1 MWLSQPCQ
9 ARRCEK
15 RFISGPQQ
23 CSCMQGTAHERLL
36 PSCNHSGT
44 APGIHSH
51 SASYQLRPDGIQ
63 LVVELLHLR
72 LLPRLIQHLGKLAR
86 NASAHPSAPR
96 QVPCFGDWRPP
107 IAGKSMT
114 DGDTSFTTRN
124 HGPSGARARGSAP
137 GHAGAGRP
145 AGIARWRS
153 CSSHVHVAVARSA
166 HYSPV
171 PSHPLTCDRYW
182 AHVHVSAIAPA
193 GGHVLSAAGGRC
205 RGHAGRAR

>member
-1 MWLSQPCQ
+1 LWLSQPCQ

-96 QVPCFGDWRPP
+96 LGPLFRRLATSNRRKIDDWRHLFYYTEPWTQWR
-107 IAGKSMT
+107 KSSRLCSRT
-114 DGDTSFTTRN
+114 CRCGS
-124 HGPSGARARGSAP
+124 PSWHCQMAVVQLAC
-137 GHAGAGRP
+137 
-145 AGIARWRS
+145 S
-153 CSSHVHVAVARSA
+153 CRRCQVGTLLA
-166 HYSPV
+166 
-171 PSHPLTCDRYW
+171 
-182 AHVHVSAIAPA
+182 SAITPA
-193 GGHVLSAAGGRC
+193 DL
-205 RGHAGRAR
+205 